1 MAAHVQRS
9 VRFYSDRPDYHVIQV
24 GTTLYKLDPTALG
37 RSSDFLKDLFLAP
50 GPGGALQA
58 SSDENPIAMVPSVKE
73 AVFEAFVL
81 LAYGRPMTPAQ
92 YPKGALAVPMLMEL
106 LQLGDYLLS
115 YSTREHALSIVKE
128 YRFSF
133 PPALLIHICFKYGTK
148 MFFDNAF
155 HKLAMGSLRD
165 LTPQDV
171 EWLDLSVYSALARLM
186 EGMQEHRRI
195 LAAEPP
201 EFDKKGIVGP
211 PHKLDC
217 KDNARCAEDWGRTWW
232 NGMARFLLDGK
243 STLTYTECM
252 DQFKRLD
259 FGDMN
264 AGCRYAMFDFV
275 SSEAGNKAGYAMLAK
290 VTAEQMKRIQVV
302 EPDDAP
308 VFD

>member
-1 MAAHVQRS
+1 MAAPLQRS

-24 GTTLYKLDPTALG
+24 GTTLYKLDPTALA

-73 AVFEAFVL
+73 AEFEAFVL

-92 YPKGALAVPMLMEL
+92 YPRGALAVPMLMALLEL
-106 LQLGDYLLS
+106 GHYLL
-115 YSTREHALSIVKE
+115 
-128 YRFSF
+128 SF

-148 MFFDNAF
+148 MFFDTAF
-155 HKLAMGSLRD
+155 HKLATGSLRD
-165 LTPQDV
+165 LTLQDV

-186 EGMQEHRRI
+186 EGMQEHRCI

-211 PHKLDC
+211 PHTSDC

-243 STLTYTECM
+243 NPLTYTESM
-252 DQFKRLD
+252 DQFKRMD

-275 SSEAGNKAGYAMLAK
+275 DSEVGNKHGYAMLAK
-290 VTAEQMKRIQVV
+290 VTAELMKRIRVV